1 MGEVTEET
9 MEKLMIVFT
18 FLFAR
23 TEMAI
28 EEVGHQKYGSKY
40 VILPPLPPEVEKGLL
55 EFQKNTRGVFTNY
68 IRSAAKMKPATTGTK
83 SVQLPLSKLTFPTG
97 EIKPNQSLISPFA
110 ALSGKTN
117 QDVDSQ
123 EKMQVCSSI
132 DKIRI

>member
-28 EEVGHQKYGSKY
+28 EEVGSQKYGSKY
-40 VILPPLPPEVEKGLL
+40 VILPPLPPEVKEGLL
-55 EFQKNTRGVFTNY
+55 EFQENMRGVFTNY
-68 IRSAAKMKPATTGTK
+68 IRSAAKMKPATTGTE

-123 EKMQVCSSI
+123 DKMQVCSSL